1 MTTPGDTPGGAAS
14 SGRRTDRSEGMAES
28 APRGAVFLDR
38 DGTLV
43 RDPGYLHDPT
53 AVELLPGVAP
63 GLAALARAGWPL
75 VIVSNQSGI
84 ARGLYGPD
92 AFDAVLA
99 RLGELLA
106 PHGVRFAA
114 AYFCP
119 HHPDITGPCD
129 CRKPGVALFE
139 QAAREHR
146 IDLARSWMVG
156 DRLSDVEP
164 ARRLGGRGLLIET
177 PEAPDDAAR
186 ARAQGFAVAPDLV
199 AAARLVG
206 APAP

>member
-1 MTTPGDTPGGAAS
+1 MPGTVATRP
-14 SGRRTDRSEGMAES
+14 
-28 APRGAVFLDR
+28 AVFLDR

-43 RDPGYLHDPT
+43 RDPGYLHDP
-53 AVELLPGVAP
+53 ALVELLPGVAP

-75 VIVSNQSGI
+75 VVVSNQSGM

-92 AFDAVLA
+92 AFAAVHA

-106 PHGVRFAA
+106 PHGVRFAG

-139 QAAREHR
+139 QAARELGL
-146 IDLARSWMVG
+146 DLAASWMVG
-156 DRLSDVEP
+156 DRMSDAEP
-164 ARRLGGRGLLIET
+164 ARRLGGHGLLLT
-177 PEAPDDAAR
+177 PDGADPEAAR
-186 ARAQGFAVAPDLV
+186 ARALGFAVAPDLV
-199 AAARLVG
+199 AAARIIGPGVR
-206 APAP
+206 